1 MGTVARRYC
10 SMALVALLLVVHASQ
25 ATGSQYP
32 VLRVLFI
39 GNSYL
44 YTNNLPR
51 VVQELASMQ
60 GRVIDTTL
68 HAEPDYSLSDHL
80 RNRRLDS
87 LLEQDWDW
95 VVLQQGP
102 SALPSSRRQLVESAR
117 RMSARFEGRPA
128 RIALISAWPAQR
140 NVIMSP
146 QAETSTRE
154 AAADIDACILPAAGA
169 WRIARAQPNPPEL
182 YAADQLHPAP
192 RGTLLAAMTVVRGL
206 IGLEHTQPLQ
216 ARGMEKTDIAEFR
229 RLDDAAREAQQ
240 QESTSCPMVVVV
252 ER

>member
-1 MGTVARRYC
+1 MHTVMRRC
-10 SMALVALLLVVHASQ
+10 GSLALVVLMLAMPASQ
-25 ATGSQYP
+25 ATGLQDP
-32 VLRVLFI
+32 PLRVLFI

-44 YTNNLPR
+44 YTNNMPR
-51 VVQELASMQ
+51 VVQQLASMQ
-60 GRVIDTTL
+60 GRAIDSAL
-68 HAEPDYSLSDHL
+68 QAEPDYSLADHL

-87 LLEQDWDW
+87 LLEQHWDW

-117 RMSARFEGRPA
+117 RMSARLEGKPT
-128 RIALISAWPAQR
+128 RIALMSAWPAQR
-140 NVIMSP
+140 NAMMSP

-154 AAADIDACILPAAGA
+154 AAGAIHACILPAAGA
-169 WRIARAQPNPPEL
+169 WRIARAQPNPSKL

-216 ARGMEKTDIAEFR
+216 VQGIDETDIAEFH
-229 RLDDAAREAQQ
+229 RLDEIARVAQQ
-240 QESTSCPMVVVV
+240 QESISCPMVVV
-252 ER
+252 E